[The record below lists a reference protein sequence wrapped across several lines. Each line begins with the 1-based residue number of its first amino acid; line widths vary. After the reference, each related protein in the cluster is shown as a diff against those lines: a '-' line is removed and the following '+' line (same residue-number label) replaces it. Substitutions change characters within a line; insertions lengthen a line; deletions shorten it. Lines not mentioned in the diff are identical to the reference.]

1 MSPERLKKM
10 SKLFASLLIAALTC
24 LQTGFA
30 SAAEFPD
37 KSIRIV
43 VPFPAGGAADTF
55 TRVIGVKLSAI
66 LGQAVVVQN
75 MPGAGTIIGTS
86 NVAKSAP
93 DGYSLLIIANSFLIN
108 AKLQKE
114 LPYDGL
120 NALTPVA
127 MLVNSPQVIAV
138 NATSPYKNFAELLT
152 KSKESGSGMSY
163 STVGPNTSQNI
174 AGELLKSRTG
184 LAAVYVPFAGGAL
197 AGNAVAGGHVT
208 MVLTNWN
215 EITAN
220 VQSGKLRPLAVTTKQ
235 RIEPLKDTPTLI
247 ELGYPEVDVDVWFG
261 AAAPRGTPAAVL
273 DKLSN
278 AFKTALADPEVQ
290 KQLIAAGFTPDYQ
303 DRQTFAKKIQ
313 TQYEFLSKLIDEMGM
328 KAE

>member
-1 MSPERLKKM
+1 M
-10 SKLFASLLIAALTC
+10 SKLFAYLFLAAFTC

-30 SAAEFPD
+30 SAADFPD
-37 KSIRIV
+37 KSIKIV
-43 VPFPAGGAADTF
+43 VPFPAGGAADTL
-55 TRVIGVKLSAI
+55 TRVIGVKLSTI

-75 MPGAGTIIGTS
+75 MPGAATIIGSS

-93 DGYSLLIIANSFLIN
+93 DGYSLLIFSNSFLIN

-120 NALTPVA
+120 NAIAPIAV
-127 MLVNSPQVIAV
+127 LVNSPQVIAV
-138 NATSPYKNFAELLT
+138 NASSSYKNFSELLN
-152 KSKESGSGMSY
+152 KSKESGSGLSY

-174 AGELLKSRTG
+174 AGELLKLRTG

-235 RIEPLKDTPTLI
+235 RIEPLKDTPTLS
-247 ELGYPEVDVDVWFG
+247 ELGYPEVEVDVWFG
-261 AAAPRGTPAAVL
+261 VAAPRGTPTAVL
-273 DKLSN
+273 DKLSS
-278 AFKTALADPEVQ
+278 AFKTAVADPEVQ
-290 KQLIAAGFTPDYQ
+290 KQLVAAGFTPDYQ
-303 DRQTFAKKIQ
+303 DRQMIEKKVK

>member
-1 MSPERLKKM
+1 M
-10 SKLFASLLIAALTC
+10 SKLITSLFVAVMTFLQSGFVCAAD
-24 LQTGFA
+24 
-30 SAAEFPD
+30 FPE
-37 KSIRIV
+37 KSVRIV

-55 TRVIGVKLSAI
+55 TRLIGAKLSTI
-66 LGQAVVVQN
+66 WGQPVVVQN
-75 MPGAGTIIGTS
+75 MPGAGTVIGTT
-86 NVAKSAP
+86 NVAKAAP
-93 DGYSLLIIANSFLIN
+93 DGYSLIVIANSFLIN

-114 LPYDGL
+114 LPYDGIK
-120 NALTPVA
+120 AVEPVA
-127 MLVNSPQVIAV
+127 MLVNSPQVLAV
-138 NATSPYKNFAELLT
+138 NATSPYKSFADLLNE
-152 KSKESGSGMSY
+152 SKKPGSSMSY

-184 LAAVYVPFAGGAL
+184 LSAVYVPFAGGAL

-220 VQSGKLRPLAVTTKQ
+220 VQSGKLRPLAVATKQ
-235 RIEPLKDTPTLI
+235 RIEPLKDTPTLV

-261 AAAPRGTPAAVL
+261 VAAPRGTPPAVL
-273 DKLSN
+273 DKLS
-278 AFKTALADPEVQ
+278 AGFKLALADPEVQ

-303 DRQTFAKKIQ
+303 DRQQLGSKIQ
-313 TQYEFLSKLIDEMGM
+313 TQYAFLAKLIDQMGM

>member
-1 MSPERLKKM
+1 M
-10 SKLFASLLIAALTC
+10 SKLIAYMFVAAVTC
-24 LQTGFA
+24 LQAGLA
-30 SAAEFPD
+30 CAAEFPD

-43 VPFPAGGAADTF
+43 VPFPAGGSADTL
-55 TRVIGVKLSAI
+55 TRVIGVKLSSI

-75 MPGAGTIIGTS
+75 MPGAGTIIGTA
-86 NVAKSAP
+86 NVAKSPP
-93 DGYSLLIIANSFLIN
+93 DGYSLLIFSNSFLIN

-120 NALTPVA
+120 NAIAPIAV
-127 MLVNSPQVIAV
+127 LVNSPQVIAV
-138 NATSPYKNFAELLT
+138 NATSPYKNFAELLN
-152 KSKESGSGMSY
+152 KSKESGSGLSY
-163 STVGPNTSQNI
+163 ATVGPNTSQNI

-184 LAAVYVPFAGGAL
+184 LAAVYIPFAGGAL

-235 RIEPLKDTPTLI
+235 RIEPLKDTPTLV
-247 ELGYPEVDVDVWFG
+247 ELGYPEVEVDVWFG
-261 AAAPRGTPAAVL
+261 VAAPRGTPTAVL

-278 AFKTALADPEVQ
+278 GFKTALADPEVQ
-290 KQLIAAGFTPDYQ
+290 KQLVAAGFTPDYQ
-303 DRQTFAKKIQ
+303 DRQMITKKVQ
-313 TQYEFLSKLIDEMGM
+313 TQYEFLSKLIDEIGM
-328 KAE
+328 KAEK